1 MQAAYNDEMEI
12 YIHIPFC
19 VRKCLYCDFLSAPAD
34 ESARMRYVS
43 ALKNEIINRSDK
55 EVWPAG
61 KMPVVPSVFFGGG
74 TPTVLGAGDL
84 SGILSLIKE
93 RFNVKQDAEI
103 TIECNPGT
111 ADEEKLSVL
120 RRAGFN
126 RISIGLQSTDDEM
139 LRKLGRIHNF
149 EDFLRIWKAAR
160 EAGFENTNIDII
172 TGLPGQ
178 TLRDISITADKV
190 LSLEPR
196 PKHISLYSLI
206 IEEGTEFKKLYDEGK
221 LDLPDEDEERKIHWN
236 IIDAFENAG
245 YRQYELSNL
254 ALPGYE
260 CAHNSGYW
268 TGREYLGFGTGAA
281 SYLRGIRYAD
291 TRSLDEYVSFWTDSP
306 AFNEP
311 SFPKSICRKPE
322 GIAASEER
330 LFGPLS
336 EKETLTESNLME
348 EFMFLGLRM
357 TKGID
362 TEEFK
367 KRFGKD
373 IREVYG
379 DIIDKHMGEGLL
391 IKRDGRLYLSRRG
404 QDLANYVM
412 SDMILEK
419 NISV

>member
-1 MQAAYNDEMEI
+1 MQAAYDDEMEI

-34 ESARMRYVS
+34 KSARMRYIS
-43 ALKNEIINRSDK
+43 ALKNEIINRSCK
-55 EVWPAG
+55 EVWPAE

-74 TPTVLGAGDL
+74 TPTVLDAEDL
-84 SGILSLIKE
+84 ADILGLIKE
-93 RFNVKQDAEI
+93 RFDVRQDAEI

-111 ADEEKLSVL
+111 ADEEKLTAL
-120 RRAGFN
+120 RKAGFN
-126 RISIGLQSTDDEM
+126 RVSIGLQSTDDSM
-139 LRKLGRIHNF
+139 LKKLGRIHSFSDF
-149 EDFLRIWKAAR
+149 ENIWKAA
-160 EAGFENTNIDII
+160 ENAGFENTNIDII

-178 TLRDISITADKV
+178 TLQEINNTAARV
-190 LSLEPR
+190 LSLDPR

-221 LDLPDEDEERKIHWN
+221 LDLPDEDEERKIHWA
-236 IIDAFENAG
+236 IIDACEKAG

-254 ALPGYE
+254 ALSGYE

-268 TGREYLGFGTGAA
+268 TGREYLGFGIGAA
-281 SYLRGIRYAD
+281 SYLRGIRSAD
-291 TRSLDEYVSFWTDSP
+291 TRSLDEYVNYWTPEADGK
-306 AFNEP
+306 NN
-311 SFPKSICRKPE
+311 CQMPE
-322 GIAASEER
+322 GIASSDAK
-330 LFGPLS
+330 FYGPLS
-336 EKETLTESNLME
+336 EREILTESDLIE

-362 TEEFK
+362 INEFR

-379 DIIDKHMGEGLL
+379 DIIDKHIAEGLL
-391 IKRDGRLYLSRRG
+391 EREDGRLYLSRRG

-419 NISV
+419 NVSV